1 MKTQLITF
9 RCPEAL
15 QAQFK
20 EFAFAN
26 GTNMSQL
33 MINYV
38 KELTGSEGISNNN
51 QPRNTVS
58 LNPVAMSFDHV
69 AELARIQV
77 DIVKLMVT
85 IEESGE
91 LISASEYLTSIIDD
105 LLKVKMMILF
115 SETMKDSDLRICN
128 DTQTE

>member
-1 MKTQLITF
+1 
-9 RCPEAL
+9 
-15 QAQFK
+15 
-20 EFAFAN
+20 
-26 GTNMSQL
+26 